1 MASLGGHRARERVSV
16 YVWELVHMLRFRE
29 WFSTQLTRVH
39 SRLIARCFKKWSP
52 GRIHPSALITNPR
65 YMSLLGVSIG
75 RGVWLYA
82 ITGDTAGNTYTPDLV
97 IGKGTQIG
105 DYCHI
110 TCAKRVEI
118 GEGVLM
124 TQGVFVSDSNH
135 VYGDITKP
143 ILAQGLTVKPVS
155 IGAGSWLGNHA
166 VVVGCSIGKNCVVGA
181 NSVVTRDVP
190 DYCVVAGA
198 PAKIIKRFD
207 EATRAWIKSQNKE
220 RT

>member
-1 MASLGGHRARERVSV
+1 MMNVLSL
-16 YVWELVHMLRFRE
+16 RE
-29 WFSTQLTRVH
+29 WFCTLLTRLH
-39 SRLIARCFKKWSP
+39 SRLIAGSFRHWL
-52 GRIHPSALITNPR
+52 PSRVHYSAWITNPG

-82 ITGDTAGNTYTPDLV
+82 IIGDSAGNQYAPELI

-110 TCAKRVEI
+110 TCAKRLEI
-118 GEGVLM
+118 GENVLI
-124 TQGVFVSDSNH
+124 TQGVFISDSNH
-135 VYGDITKP
+135 VYSDISKP
-143 ILAQGLTVKPVS
+143 VLAQGLSVKPVT

-166 VVVGCSIGKNCVVGA
+166 VVVGCSIGRNCVVGA

-198 PAKIIKRFD
+198 PARIIKRYD
-207 EATRAWIKSQNKE
+207 GTAKE
-220 RT
+220 WVRVT